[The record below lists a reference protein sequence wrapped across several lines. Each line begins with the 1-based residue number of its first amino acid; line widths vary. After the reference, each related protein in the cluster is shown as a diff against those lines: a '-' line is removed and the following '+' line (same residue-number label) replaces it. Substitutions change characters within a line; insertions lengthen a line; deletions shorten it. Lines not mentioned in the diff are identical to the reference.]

1 MEARAEWHS
10 SAVCGKP
17 PTTTELSSKTE
28 TEFRPLEPSSL
39 RAAAKEL
46 RACCAN
52 PAADS
57 PLVFQ
62 HKPSSHRGVQCAI
75 TRTLLIYSDK
85 LRSFYLDKNCMR
97 LPKLNS
103 QIEIVKFWV
112 ELGVVK
118 NAGRVKEIAS
128 GRRRGRV
135 HLTGVW

>member
-17 PTTTELSSKTE
+17 PTTTELSSKNRDRVSSCE
-28 TEFRPLEPSSL
+28 SSL
-39 RAAAKEL
+39 RPAAKEL

-103 QIEIVKFWV
+103 QIGIVKFWV